1 MKNYLL
7 IFALLLM
14 FGLLIAGCGN
24 RTPQSSND
32 EILDD
37 VTQNL
42 NVEKI
47 KTHWILY
54 CVGVLRKPNSD
65 IIKTII
71 IDLLI

>member
-42 NVEKI
+42 NVA
-47 KTHWILY
+47 
-54 CVGVLRKPNSD
+54 
-65 IIKTII
+65 
-71 IDLLI
+71 LIPQHYNLTLFISS

>member
-47 KTHWILY
+47 NNTLE
-54 CVGVLRKPNSD
+54 
-65 IIKTII
+65 
-71 IDLLI
+71 LLGERALGRGLQVSKWK